1 MTSEDITMLSSYIK
15 NNFVITGKFPV
26 LLTAPVNCNILEERL
41 LEKIKRNQ
49 ILSETLDDIF
59 VISDQLMVSL
69 SGVGV
74 DLVPLQDENAHLL
87 YF

>member
-1 MTSEDITMLSSYIK
+1 MTSEDITILSSYIK
-15 NNFVITGKFPV
+15 NNFVITGNFPV